1 MPNHLPSFQRYQQA
15 FTAYIRDPHQHAL
28 PNGVQTKGLAV
39 YQEVVFN
46 NLFESVS
53 ACFPVAQKV
62 LGKRAWLALVRG
74 FLREHSASSPI
85 FREIPEE
92 FLRYVSHCQLANQTK
107 LPPYLTSLC
116 HYEWIELLVAS
127 MIDADDTDIELNSTN
142 EITLT
147 SDLLNHQAIFSPT
160 IQLLDYEYAVQKI
173 SPRYKPKDKVSTQLL
188 VYRNAEY
195 DVKFI
200 ALNFAT
206 YQLIKLL
213 QQESMSCEQ
222 ALTMLASD
230 LNQSAERVIQFG
242 LEVLNDLQRQGVI
255 TGFSRLT

>member
-1 MPNHLPSFQRYQQA
+1 
-15 FTAYIRDPHQHAL
+15 
-28 PNGVQTKGLAV
+28 
-39 YQEVVFN
+39 
-46 NLFESVS
+46 
-53 ACFPVAQKV
+53 
-62 LGKRAWLALVRG
+62 
-74 FLREHSASSPI
+74 
-85 FREIPEE
+85 
-92 FLRYVSHCQLANQTK
+92 
-107 LPPYLTSLC
+107 
-116 HYEWIELLVAS
+116 
-127 MIDADDTDIELNSTN
+127 
-142 EITLT
+142 
-147 SDLLNHQAIFSPT
+147 
-160 IQLLDYEYAVQKI
+160 VQKI